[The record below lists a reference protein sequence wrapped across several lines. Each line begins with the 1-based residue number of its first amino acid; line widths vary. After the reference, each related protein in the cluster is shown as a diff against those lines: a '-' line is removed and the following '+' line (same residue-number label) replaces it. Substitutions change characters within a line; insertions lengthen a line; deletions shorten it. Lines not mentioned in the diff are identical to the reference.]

1 MEGDTASLPSFKN
14 EAHPPTGPGRI
25 TLTLLLVAV
34 FLDPGTASANPH
46 QPAKITWKL
55 RNGLTPEVLNSTTG
69 IHPPNTWWPDLYFNL
84 GKLINSGWEGPWLR
98 NYRFWACP
106 GHIKNNW
113 GTCRGLQHYFC

>member
-1 MEGDTASLPSFKN
+1 MEGDTTSLASFKK
-14 EAHPPTGPGRI
+14 EAHPPAGPRRI

-46 QPAKITWKL
+46 QPTKITWKL